1 MLTGRLNDHLVNAI
15 NGEDI
20 DGKVFDLVSFDP
32 RGVGFSTPRI
42 SCFDDLVARQLWHQL
57 GTAYG
62 DVSRQSFDLL
72 WARARSLEKL
82 CDAGNASSEK
92 ALFISTVSTAFVV
105 RDLLA
110 MVEKSGEAREQRAR
124 DALMT
129 LHGGDKDFM
138 VPESLQYQLGKE
150 LLQYWVI
157 SRAIQLHSSA

>member
-1 MLTGRLNDHLVNAI
+1 MLTGRLNDYLVHAI
-15 NGEDI
+15 NGEDT

-42 SCFDDLVARQLWHQL
+42 SCFGNLIARQLWHQL

-62 DVSRQSFDLL
+62 DVSVQSFDLL

-82 CDAGNASSEK
+82 CDVGNASSEK
-92 ALFISTVSTAFVV
+92 ALFTSTVSTAFVA

-124 DALMT
+124 EALMAI
-129 LHGGDKDFM
+129 HGKDEHVM
-138 VPESLQYQLGKE
+138 VPESLQYHPGGE
-150 LLQYWVI
+150 LLQYWV
-157 SRAIQLHSSA
+157 SSFTLRFLSIT